1 MVARL
6 WYGLSVALCVFD
18 LDHTL
23 IQTPLDLAAMAADMR
38 ALIEAASG
46 PLPPRRDRYRVGE
59 LIAYCRTQA
68 PALEAAAWDL
78 ALDHERRAMRLAT
91 LESGALEAL
100 AGARRVGFATAIW
113 TNNARILTLPALT
126 RLGLTAE
133 VDLVVTRD
141 DTRALKPDPD
151 GWRVIAGHFRDR
163 LAGGAPAVV
172 VGDSWVDGVAATK
185 AGVPFVA
192 YRARQADLDRWGVKP
207 VAHLTDLALLPA
219 WLAAA
224 SGNGRC

>member
-78 ALDHERRAMRLAT
+78 ALDHERRAMREAA

-113 TNNARILTLPALT
+113 TNNARALTLPALA
-126 RLGLTAE
+126 RLGLAGE

-141 DTRALKPDPD
+141 DMRALKPDPD
-151 GWRVIAGHFRDR
+151 GWRVISGHFGER
-163 LAGGAPAVV
+163 LAGDAVV
-172 VGDSWVDGVAATK
+172 VGDSWVDGVAAAK

-192 YRARQADLDRWGVKP
+192 YRARQADLDRWRVKP
-207 VAHLTDLALLPA
+207 VAHLTDLTRLPA
-219 WLAAA
+219 WLAAR
-224 SGNGRC
+224 GNGRR